1 MTETLFCYCCRVHHP
16 KSQMR
21 LFRTAMGHRWR
32 CIRSIEAA
40 TAPSCERDAFGRR
53 QTEQNRQEAR
63 TMAEQRQRLQQE
75 VERNTT

>member
-1 MTETLFCYCCRVHHP
+1 
-16 KSQMR
+16 
-21 LFRTAMGHRWR
+21 MGHRWR

-40 TAPSCERDAFGRR
+40 TAPSCERDSFGRR

-75 VERNTT
+75 FERNTT